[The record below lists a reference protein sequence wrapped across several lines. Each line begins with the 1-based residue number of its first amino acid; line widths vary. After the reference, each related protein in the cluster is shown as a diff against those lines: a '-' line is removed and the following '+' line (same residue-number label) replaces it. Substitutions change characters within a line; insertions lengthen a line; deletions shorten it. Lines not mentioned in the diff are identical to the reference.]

1 MKPLREVELPAGVP
15 GRLWL
20 HSMPGRY
27 EPLDE
32 AWTEARRLGVFSII
46 CLAPLDEIREKSPN
60 YARAIEE
67 EQLPCSVRRF
77 PICDY
82 QGPDDDE
89 AFRRLALDIAALLRS
104 DRRVLVHCGAGIGRT
119 RMLAIA
125 ILITLG
131 LSATEASNRVKAADA
146 GPERPTQEQALRRFL
161 GPRASE

>member
-1 MKPLREVELPAGVP
+1 MKAFREVELPPGVT
-15 GRLWL
+15 GQLWL

-32 AWTEARRLGVFSII
+32 AWTEAQRLGVFSII
-46 CLAPLDEIREKSPN
+46 CLAPLDEIREKSPD
-60 YARAIEE
+60 YARAIDEE
-67 EQLPCSVRRF
+67 RLPCPVRRF

-89 AFRRLALDIAALLRS
+89 AFRRLAADIADVLRS

-119 RMLAIA
+119 GMFAIA

-131 LSATEASNRVKAADA
+131 LSATEANRRVRAAHA
-146 GPERPTQEQALRRFL
+146 GPERPAQEQALHRFL
-161 GPRASE
+161 RQRANH